1 MPSPSA
7 ASIHALVEAVDV
19 VDMLSMLESASSKK
33 ADVLAGI
40 EAEAMAQALIVML
53 REAAQTRLQAERAA
67 AVLTRRER
75 QIAVLLV
82 RGLTNAAMAAE
93 LNCTVRTV
101 RAHMENMQRKTGTS
115 NKTALLAVVKGWNIG
130 F

>member
-19 VDMLSMLESASSKK
+19 VDMLSMLESASKK

>member
-19 VDMLSMLESASSKK
+19 VDMLSMLESTSKK

-40 EAEAMAQALIVML
+40 EAEAMAQALIEML

-82 RGLTNAAMAAE
+82 RGLTNATMAVE

>member
-19 VDMLSMLESASSKK
+19 VDMLSMLESASKK

-67 AVLTRRER
+67 AVLTRREQ

-82 RGLTNAAMAAE
+82 RGLTNAAMATE
-93 LNCTVRTV
+93 LNCTERTV

>member
-19 VDMLSMLESASSKK
+19 VDMLSMLESASKK

-53 REAAQTRLQAERAA
+53 REAALIRLQAERAA

>member
-19 VDMLSMLESASSKK
+19 VDMLSMLESASKK

-53 REAAQTRLQAERAA
+53 REAALTRLQAERAA

>member
-19 VDMLSMLESASSKK
+19 VDMLSMLESASKK

-40 EAEAMAQALIVML
+40 EAEAMAQALIEML

-82 RGLTNAAMAAE
+82 RGLTNAAMAVE

>member
-1 MPSPSA
+1 MPSPTA

-19 VDMLSMLESASSKK
+19 VDMLSMLESASKK

-40 EAEAMAQALIVML
+40 EAEVMAQVLIVML

-75 QIAVLLV
+75 QIGVLLV
-82 RGLTNAAMAAE
+82 RGLTNAEMAAE

-101 RAHMENMQRKTGTS
+101 RAHMENMQHKTGTS
-115 NKTALLAVVKGWNIG
+115 NKTALLAVIKGLNIG

>member
-1 MPSPSA
+1 MPSPTA

-19 VDMLSMLESASSKK
+19 VDMLSMLESASKK

-67 AVLTRRER
+67 AVLTRREL
-75 QIAVLLV
+75 QIGVLLV

-115 NKTALLAVVKGWNIG
+115 NKTALLAVIKGLNIG